1 MCWASLVLSPM
12 CSEIHSNGYDF
23 VLFALK
29 LNNNNNKS
37 VTLHICKLPKCSIEE
52 KAAHLSEDFAF
63 VA

>member
-1 MCWASLVLSPM
+1 MSPM

-23 VLFALK
+23 VSFALK
-29 LNNNNNKS
+29 LNNNNKG

-63 VA
+63 VV